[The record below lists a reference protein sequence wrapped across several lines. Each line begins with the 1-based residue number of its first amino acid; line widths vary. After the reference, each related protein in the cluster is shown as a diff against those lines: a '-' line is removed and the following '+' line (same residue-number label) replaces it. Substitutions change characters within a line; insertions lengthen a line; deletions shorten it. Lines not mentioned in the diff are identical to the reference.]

1 MPPLARIRKVSSVTS
16 LQINYFLCVVKHMS
30 FTKAAAELYITQ
42 PSLSKQI
49 SNLET
54 ELGVRLFDRSV
65 KTQLRLTPA
74 GITMRD
80 FFARSRDD
88 FTQALQKA
96 QEENGTLSGTLR
108 IGVIEGL
115 DFIQKIQPLIDR
127 WQVEHPYVQMIFER
141 QPLEKLNHD
150 LLAGAYD
157 LCIQLQILADV
168 TPGLRSEV
176 IVRENGI
183 FLYSAKNPLAR
194 RPHLCP
200 KDFQHDPFYVL
211 DTDGGVTRQADIQY
225 CNSLGFSPI
234 LVPMPNGDSILQ
246 AICSGRGFG
255 LFHPWS
261 WYVRSQDFRWI
272 ETTNPIF
279 LSIVWKEHARGELT
293 HIFRRDV
300 AAFFHSGASAS
311 SP

>member
-115 DFIQKIQPLIDR
+115 DFIQRIQPLIDR

-183 FLYSAKNPLAR
+183 FLYSAKNPLA
-194 RPHLCP
+194 PP
-200 KDFQHDPFYVL
+200 P
-211 DTDGGVTRQADIQY
+211 
-225 CNSLGFSPI
+225 SP
-234 LVPMPNGDSILQ
+234 LP
-246 AICSGRGFG
+246 
-255 LFHPWS
+255 
-261 WYVRSQDFRWI
+261 
-272 ETTNPIF
+272 
-279 LSIVWKEHARGELT
+279 
-293 HIFRRDV
+293 
-300 AAFFHSGASAS
+300 
-311 SP
+311 